1 MLYIKHINLALS
13 INLAQQH
20 LPQNFIRKKKTTFYA
35 KLQPSSRTN
44 NSLKSE
50 KLQIIKLSL
59 FISRR
64 QEQDLNSSESML
76 LPYSYMFPS

>member
-20 LPQNFIRKKKTTFYA
+20 LPQIFIRKKKTFYA
-35 KLQPSSRTN
+35 KLQPSSRMN